1 MKPFK
6 ADLPSTAIISIPAI
20 ILPSE
25 MLTPFQVPVGLGIAE
40 DSEPPKM
47 DDAIAISPKG
57 V

>member
-1 MKPFK
+1 
-6 ADLPSTAIISIPAI
+6 
-20 ILPSE
+20 

-40 DSEPPKM
+40 GRESPKK